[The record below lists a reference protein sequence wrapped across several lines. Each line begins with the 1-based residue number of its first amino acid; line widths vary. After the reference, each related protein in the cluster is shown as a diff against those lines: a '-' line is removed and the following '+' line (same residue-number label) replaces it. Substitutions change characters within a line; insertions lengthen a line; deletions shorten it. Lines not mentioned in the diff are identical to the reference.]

1 VLGLLKKD
9 FFYFALSSFVLLP
22 VLLIGERVSADTFQP
37 LFVMLNSAFFYTL
50 VIGPVM
56 ITEMD
61 EEKCHGYSF
70 LGGLPIRARE
80 IVWARFSLALM
91 VVAANAA
98 GNWALIASWP
108 ARPEEAAL
116 GQSVVAFNTA
126 MCLIVCG
133 LAYAGIFGL
142 GYTRF
147 MVVVLIATVTV
158 SLVPPLLTHG
168 GQGRLVL
175 RWATEFLLKMNRPAC
190 VLAGLGAYAGLM
202 ILATA
207 LFSFEPKKKSFH
219 LW

>member
-175 RWATEFLLKMNRPAC
+175 RWATEFLPRMNRPAC

>member
-1 VLGLLKKD
+1 MLGLFKKD

-22 VLLIGERVSADTFQP
+22 VLLIAERVSADTFQR

-50 VIGPVM
+50 VFGPVM

-61 EEKCHGYSF
+61 EEKCNGYSF
-70 LGGLPIRARE
+70 LGGLPITARE
-80 IVWARFSLALM
+80 VVGARFSLAFL
-91 VVAANAA
+91 VVAANAV

-108 ARPEEAAL
+108 ARPEEVAL

-126 MCLIVCG
+126 MCLMVCG
-133 LAYAGIFGL
+133 LVYAGIFGL

-147 MVVVLIATVTV
+147 IVVLLIATVTV

-168 GQGRLVL
+168 GQWKVVL
-175 RWATEFLLKMNRPAC
+175 RWAMEFLLKMNRPAC
-190 VLAGLGAYAGLM
+190 VLTGLGAYAGLM

-207 LFSFEPKKKSFH
+207 VFSFEPKKKSFH
-219 LW
+219 WW